1 MNDASPPKWH
11 LAHSTW
17 FFETFILASSPGY
30 EPFDPAFNF
39 LFNSYYESIGARHP
53 RPKRGL
59 LSRPSV
65 AEVYRYR
72 SIIDGR
78 MTKFLEAVPAEHLAS
93 LEPLLALGLNH
104 EQQHQRADTH

>member
-1 MNDASPPKWH
+1 MSPTFAGGLQFAIDEQR
-11 LAHSTW
+11 LARRNGIWPIALGFSKPLFWPST
-17 FFETFILASSPGY
+17 PGY

-53 RPKRGL
+53 RPKRGM

-72 SIIDGR
+72 SIIDDTNGR
-78 MTKFLEAVPAEHLAS
+78 ISRIRSH
-93 LEPLLALGLNH
+93 
-104 EQQHQRADTH
+104 